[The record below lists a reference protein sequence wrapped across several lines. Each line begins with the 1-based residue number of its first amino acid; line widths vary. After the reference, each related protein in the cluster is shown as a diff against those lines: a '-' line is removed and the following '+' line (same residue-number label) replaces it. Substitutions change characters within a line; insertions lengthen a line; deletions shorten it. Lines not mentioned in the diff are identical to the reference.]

1 MNVEDRKVLPR
12 STEAKPDAANGMD
25 ERTGLLVVD
34 LAADTPDIHVD
45 DVGHWIKMEIPYI
58 L

>member
-1 MNVEDRKVLPR
+1 MNVEDRKVLLR

-25 ERTGLLVVD
+25 ERIGQLTVD
-34 LAADTPDIHVD
+34 LAADTPDIYVD
-45 DVGHWIKMEIPYI
+45 DIGHWIKMEIPYM